1 MQNKRQEQLLAILSE
16 RGDWMTSRQLAG
28 LLQVSD
34 RTIRSDVEAINKH
47 TDPPPI
53 ESNVRQ
59 GYRLCEDA
67 RPALASGADA
77 READI
82 PQTPGARCA
91 YMIQKLL
98 FEVKELNLTM
108 LQSQIYV
115 SGYSIDN
122 DLKRIRKML
131 EPYSGL
137 KLVRNKECISLKGD
151 EASKRRF
158 YRDLLVAEVQ
168 ENFLNLNTLAHLYRS
183 FNLIEVK
190 DIFVDVLEEYD
201 YSIHESMFPMLI
213 LHAGT
218 SIERMNCANYINMEE
233 GMQGLEET
241 IEYQIS
247 QTFFD
252 RISRRLHVTVHDGE
266 VGMFALVIMGR
277 RASNYTSDFVNFNG
291 KWLNTK
297 KLVAEALEQVYALFG
312 LDFRQDADLMA
323 GLKMHVHGLIERVKN
338 QVRMEDVFVEEI
350 KRKYPLVFEMGIY
363 VLEFLGQKL
372 ERPISDVESCYIA
385 LHLGAASER
394 MNSVRKYRAVMI
406 LPHNQSFSDMCVK
419 KISDMFRE
427 RMEVVKVFGYFEE
440 DEVSA
445 LDPDLLLS
453 TFALEHGLDVE
464 TVSINLFVDSETE
477 SKILQAINRLDKKGF
492 RLEFTSHIGNL
503 IRKEHYHTQVDMD
516 QPGDIIRMLC
526 AGLEKEGIVEP
537 EFTEVVLK
545 REQMSPTSFV
555 NTFAIPHAFGAFARN
570 STIAVAQLKNPV
582 KWGAFEVRLVMLFAI
597 NEGDARM
604 IKIFFDWVSNVVNQP
619 EELAKLV
626 APCSYEEFIDRIMG

>member
-16 RGDWMTSRQLAG
+16 RRDWMTSRQLAG

-59 GYRLCEDA
+59 GYRLCGDA
-67 RPALASGADA
+67 RPALASGAKT

-252 RISRRLHVTVHDGE
+252 RISKRLHITVHDGE

-277 RASNYTSDFVNFNG
+277 RASNYTSDFVNYNG
-291 KWLNTK
+291 KWMNTK

-312 LDFRQDADLMA
+312 LDFRQDADLVA
-323 GLKMHVHGLIERVKN
+323 GLKMHFHGLIERVKN

-363 VLEFLGQKL
+363 VLEFLEQRL

-427 RMEVVKVFGYFEE
+427 RMEVVKAFGYFEE

-453 TFALEHGLDVE
+453 TFPLEHGLDVE

-503 IRKEHYHTQVDMD
+503 IRKEHYHSQVDMD
-516 QPGDIIRMLC
+516 QPEEIIRMLC

>member
-16 RGDWMTSRQLAG
+16 RRDWMTSRQLAG

-59 GYRLCEDA
+59 GYRLCGDA
-67 RPALASGADA
+67 RPALASGAKT

-131 EPYSGL
+131 EPYGGL

-233 GMQGLEET
+233 GMQGLEDT
-241 IEYQIS
+241 IEYQIA

-252 RISRRLHVTVHDGE
+252 RISKRLHITVHDGE

-277 RASNYTSDFVNFNG
+277 RASNYTSDFVNYNG
-291 KWLNTK
+291 KWMNTK

-312 LDFRQDADLMA
+312 LDFRQDADLVA
-323 GLKMHVHGLIERVKN
+323 GLKMHFHGLIERVKN

-363 VLEFLGQKL
+363 VLEFLEQRLG
-372 ERPISDVESCYIA
+372 RPISDVESCYIA

-453 TFALEHGLDVE
+453 TFPLEHGLDVE

-503 IRKEHYHTQVDMD
+503 IRKEHYHSQVDMD
-516 QPGDIIRMLC
+516 QPEEIIRMLC